1 MSISCLYIR
10 DHNLYFGMPVA
21 IHLLGLW
28 VSLAFVHEPEWNVDG
43 FIVQAVERAAGP
55 EGQRITYNI
64 IKQRLNDV
72 IYKLV

>member
-1 MSISCLYIR
+1 M
-10 DHNLYFGMPVA
+10 
-21 IHLLGLW
+21 
-28 VSLAFVHEPEWNVDG
+28 NVDR

-64 IKQRLNDV
+64 IKQRLNDI